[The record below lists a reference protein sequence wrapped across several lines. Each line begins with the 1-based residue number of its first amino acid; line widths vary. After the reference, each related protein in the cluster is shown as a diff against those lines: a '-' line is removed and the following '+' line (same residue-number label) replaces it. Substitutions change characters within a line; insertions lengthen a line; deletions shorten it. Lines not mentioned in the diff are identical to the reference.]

1 MVHGYVITT
10 TAFECRLQDNLGAAI
25 RGLIVC
31 LSVVQRVSTLLADI
45 HRFRA
50 GGTIFPSFPPLDLY
64 SLFFS
69 MEFVY
74 RARQIMHSV
83 IFFLRLPRGRF
94 ENS

>member
-1 MVHGYVITT
+1 MHGYVITT
-10 TAFECRLQDNLGAAI
+10 TAFECRLQDNLGTAI

-31 LSVVQRVSTLLADI
+31 LSVVQRVSTLLPDI
-45 HRFRA
+45 HRFRE
-50 GGTIFPSFPPLDLY
+50 TIFPSFPPFDLY